1 MDVFDKLAL
10 SMRRFEPMRTLR
22 GHEARFELMDL
33 MEMYSK
39 QSILE
44 LDTSADGKKW
54 SRRKPDADRKLK
66 VSLLD
71 SLSELRL
78 PADAWFNVGQT
89 APSGDYSKARI
100 EARGRGHEA
109 LGQIEMLIGRRN
121 YAYYF
126 TNDPVLS
133 EIDSHTAAAAAS
145 AAPSATVEAPAE
157 EAPAEEKAAT

>member
-22 GHEARFELMDL
+22 GKEARFELMDL

-44 LDTSADGKKW
+44 LDTSVDGKKW
-54 SRRKPDADRKLK
+54 SQRRPDADRKLK

-78 PADAWFNVGQT
+78 PADAWFHVGQT

-126 TNDPVLS
+126 TDDPVLGQ
-133 EIDSHTAAAAAS
+133 INAG
-145 AAPSATVEAPAE
+145 ATQRTQLSPA
-157 EAPAEEKAAT
+157 

>member
-10 SMRRFEPMRTLR
+10 SMRRFEPKRTLR
-22 GHEARFELMDL
+22 RRDHRFELMDL

-54 SRRKPDADRKLK
+54 SQRRPDADRKLK

-71 SLSELRL
+71 SISELHL
-78 PADAWFNVGQT
+78 PADAWFHVGQT

-100 EARGRGHEA
+100 EARGRGDEV
-109 LGQIEMLIGRRN
+109 LGRIEMLIGRRN

-126 TNDPVLS
+126 TDDPVLG
-133 EIDSHTAAAAAS
+133 EIDSN
-145 AAPSATVEAPAE
+145 AAPVATATAPA
-157 EAPAEEKAAT
+157 ATE

>member
-1 MDVFDKLAL
+1 MDIFDKLAL

-22 GHEARFELMDL
+22 GKSARFELMDL

-54 SRRKPDADRKLK
+54 SQRRPDAERKLK

-78 PADAWFNVGQT
+78 PADAWFTVGQT
-89 APSGDYSKARI
+89 APSGDFSKARI
-100 EARGRGHEA
+100 EARGRGHES

-126 TNDPVLS
+126 TDDPVIG
-133 EIDSHTAAAAAS
+133 EIHSNAATAS
-145 AAPSATVEAPAE
+145 APVAPAQEAPAE
-157 EAPAEEKAAT
+157 EAATEAKSAT

>member
-10 SMRRFEPMRTLR
+10 SMR
-22 GHEARFELMDL
+22 RFELMDL

-54 SRRKPDADRKLK
+54 SQRRPDADRKLK

-71 SLSELRL
+71 SLSELHL
-78 PADAWFNVGQT
+78 PADAWFRVGQT

-100 EARGRGHEA
+100 EARGRDNES

-121 YAYYF
+121 YAYYY
-126 TNDPVLS
+126 TEDPVLG
-133 EIDSHTAAAAAS
+133 EIDSNASVATAT
-145 AAPSATVEAPAE
+145 APATGQAPVAEAPVTTESPAVEAPADE
-157 EAPAEEKAAT
+157 KPAT